1 MCNFELSINSL
12 EIAYPIVF
20 REYFAPEMEKLKQLE
35 EDGLINIE
43 PEWITVE
50 PKGRLL
56 IRNICMVFDRYLTQ
70 DREKAASQN
79 KDTPQRYS
87 QTV

>member
-1 MCNFELSINSL
+1 
-12 EIAYPIVF
+12 
-20 REYFAPEMEKLKQLE
+20 MEKLKQLE
-35 EDGLINIE
+35 EDGLIKIE

-56 IRNICMVFDRYLTQ
+56 IRNICMVFDRYLNQ
-70 DREKAASQN
+70 EREKAASQN
-79 KDTPQRYS
+79 KDAPQRYS